1 MFCTIVCATKC
12 TIACAINWL
21 LIDILITNNLI
32 NMSDKKIM
40 VIGSSNTDMTVVA
53 DRLPVPG
60 ETVLGG
66 KFAMGP
72 GGKGANQAVAAQRLG
87 GNVSFICKVGKDI
100 FGENA
105 IRHYKDEGMDTTG
118 IMLSEQ
124 PSGVALIS
132 VDTNAENCIVVAS
145 GANGD
150 ITEADIE
157 AHRKEIEDASILL
170 LQLEIPVEAV
180 VRAAKIGYEAGV
192 YVILNPAPACDLP
205 EEIYRY
211 LSLIIPNQ
219 TEIALMTGIEARD
232 EESAAKAVE
241 ALRSKGVKDVIV
253 TMGSKGSMVYN
264 QEQATLIPSKKVKA
278 VDTTAAGD
286 TYCGGLCVALA
297 EGKDIIEAARFATAA
312 SGLTVQKRGAQD
324 SIPYRKD
331 IVL

>member
-1 MFCTIVCATKC
+1 
-12 TIACAINWL
+12 
-21 LIDILITNNLI
+21 
-32 NMSDKKIM
+32 MSNKKIV

-66 KFAMGP
+66 KFAMGQ

-87 GNVSFICKVGKDI
+87 GDVTFICKLGRDI

-105 IRHYKDEGMDTTG
+105 IKEYQKDGMDTSKV
-118 IMLSEQ
+118 MYSDQ

-132 VDTNAENCIVVAS
+132 VDTHAENCIVVAS

-150 ITEADIE
+150 ITVEDIE
-157 AHRKEIEDASILL
+157 ANRKDIEEASILL

-180 VRAAKIGYEAGV
+180 VRAAKIGHEAGV
-192 YVILNPAPACDLP
+192 YVVLNPAPACDLP
-205 EEIYRY
+205 EEIYQY

-219 TEIALMTGIEARD
+219 TEIALMTGIEAND
-232 EESAAKAVE
+232 EEGAAEAVKA
-241 ALRSKGVKDVIV
+241 LQSKGTKDVIV
-253 TMGSKGSMVYN
+253 TMGSKGSMVYH
-264 QEQATLIPSKKVKA
+264 EGQATFVPSKKVNA

-286 TYCGGLCVALA
+286 TYCGGLCVALS
-297 EGKDIIEAARFATAA
+297 EGKNIIEAAQFATASSA
-312 SGLTVQKRGAQD
+312 LTVQKRGAQD

-331 IVL
+331 IIL